1 LIQLDDVPDRPNKDP
16 QVGNRLKQIEPLLHA
31 DLIIKDVK
39 EDGGVRKYVVG
50 HPNGTLVNE
59 IVSKKLNEEMDTPI
73 PFEIQ
78 GQEMGGHFDYNNGHI
93 ASLIKNDPSLE
104 QNVMVLYAENPQNI
118 FVCPS
123 NQIGLASEIAT
134 QVDNYAK
141 IDENMVGFAP
151 KIGKMCVAQSM
162 DDDGWYRGACV
173 GFDEDKF
180 VIFFV
185 DYGFKEVLTRNRL
198 KMIDPLLMKTVFF
211 ANHCVLKGFENSEMA
226 PRFNEKYGEIV
237 KERLPFGTDLKL
249 QVLKQDAESG
259 YFITQ
264 IPKIMDDL
272 NPDDCIEKSS
282 VDTAKERRIK
292 DLEAQLEL
300 LRRAS

>member
-1 LIQLDDVPDRPNKDP
+1 
-16 QVGNRLKQIEPLLHA
+16 
-31 DLIIKDVK
+31 
-39 EDGGVRKYVVG
+39 
-50 HPNGTLVNE
+50 
-59 IVSKKLNEEMDTPI
+59 M
-73 PFEIQ
+73 
-78 GQEMGGHFDYNNGHI
+78 
-93 ASLIKNDPSLE
+93 IKNDASLE

-123 NQIGLASEIAT
+123 NQIGLAENIAT

-226 PRFNEKYGEIV
+226 PRFDEKYGQI
-237 KERLPFGTDLKL
+237 GT
-249 QVLKQDAESG
+249 
-259 YFITQ
+259 
-264 IPKIMDDL
+264 
-272 NPDDCIEKSS
+272 
-282 VDTAKERRIK
+282 
-292 DLEAQLEL
+292 
-300 LRRAS
+300 